1 MKITKKDIHKMIGEE
16 LESIIKEGFGGE
28 LNEKDRAEFEKVR
41 MSNAEVL
48 GYKLTGKP
56 DVKLKQ
62 EDKVMFV
69 VRKIDIQY
77 KIPARFNDELIV
89 QTNCIRATNY
99 SLMLKQNILRDKEI
113 ITEGKVEIVCI
124 SADFFKPVRIPK
136 IAKQLMEIL

>member
-1 MKITKKDIHKMIGEE
+1 MKRAIFEWGVRVYFEDTDSGGVVYHANYLKFMERARTEWIRN
-16 LESIIKEGFGGE
+16 FG
-28 LNEKDRAEFEKVR
+28 LNQ
-41 MSNAEVL
+41 
-48 GYKLTGKP
+48 T
-56 DVKLKQ
+56 KLKK

-99 SLMLKQNILRDKEI
+99 SLMLKQNILKDKEI

-124 SADFFKPVRIPK
+124 NADFFKPVRIPK
-136 IAKQLMEIL
+136 IVKQLMEIL